1 MLEGCKIPSF
11 FKNIFIFYDMKNLD
25 LLPVSEES
33 KKRIETGTRMYQQY
47 AHIIIEIISFKDNR
61 LIVRVEQRDA
71 VNGKLLNKKELNE
84 RVRDMFKD
92 LIPAEWKLTVS
103 AVDYNRKDID
113 AVNPEWLR
121 RRMNNLKLKSKQISN
136 YTGIDKCTISSIL
149 SGEKELTKW
158 HKAAFYYFFKYQE
171 VAHF

>member
-1 MLEGCKIPSF
+1 
-11 FKNIFIFYDMKNLD
+11 MKNLD
-25 LLPVSEES
+25 LLPVSEDS
-33 KKRIETGTRMYQQY
+33 KKRIETGARMYQQY

-61 LIVRVEQRDA
+61 LIVRVEQKDSIEGKD
-71 VNGKLLNKKELNE
+71 GKLLNKKELNE

-92 LIPAEWKLTVS
+92 LIPEDWKLTVS

-121 RRMNNLKLKSKQISN
+121 LRMNHLQLKSKQISN
-136 YTGIDKCTISSIL
+136 YIGIDKCTISSIL